1 MDSSSERQLEDLRN
15 RLKEIRTARK
25 WLNDFQF
32 NNSGSTTNSKG
43 LSKYL
48 HWLNNQE
55 SKTIELGKKIKSQLN
70 LPKQ

>member
-32 NNSGSTTNSKG
+32 NNASNVNSKG
-43 LSKYL
+43 ISKYL
-48 HWLNNQE
+48 HWLNTQE
-55 SKTIELGKKIKSQLN
+55 TKTIELGKKIKAQLN

>member
-32 NNSGSTTNSKG
+32 NSSSSATNSKG

-55 SKTIELGKKIKSQLN
+55 IKTIELGKKIKSQLN